1 MARVTSERNRE
12 YLFLRLYLRGITY
25 INAGP
30 HSEEE
35 LRLAVSF
42 FVEEVPLLE
51 GAVSQASAA
60 HYRLLK
66 KTGIG

>member
-1 MARVTSERNRE
+1 MARVTSEPNRE

-25 INAGP
+25 INVGP

-51 GAVSQASAA
+51 GAVS
-60 HYRLLK
+60 
-66 KTGIG
+66 